1 MGRVSREDWEDL
13 EDREDMEDREAR
25 LPVVAG
31 NDAASGLEDGPEVPQ
46 HVVLELRASE
56 DISAMVGE
64 SMQSGRHLGWYLV
77 PYHDARVALVWSEDR
92 WRWQGFLRSLGFP
105 ELREWRGFI
114 ANDRLVGL
122 AESRDRE
129 RAWVEVTVVWRG
141 AQVIRAVP
149 RPVYEPVPLSD
160 LGDLDQPPQ
169 GTEMELDGTG
179 DLDDSSASGGF
190 PDLDAED
197 EDEGEPAMLE

>member
-1 MGRVSREDWEDL
+1 VPSVSREDWE
-13 EDREDMEDREAR
+13 AH

-31 NDAASGLEDGPEVPQ
+31 IDAASGLEDGSVVPQ

-56 DISAMVGE
+56 DIDAMVGE
-64 SMQSGRHLGWYLV
+64 IMQSGRHMGWYLV
-77 PYHDARVALVWSEDR
+77 PYHDAGVALVWSEDR
-92 WRWQGFLRSLGFP
+92 WRWQGFFRSLGFP
-105 ELREWRGFI
+105 RHREWSGFV
-114 ANDRLVGL
+114 AKDRLVGL
-122 AESRDRE
+122 AELPDRE
-129 RAWVEVTVVWRG
+129 TEWVEVTVAWRE

-169 GTEMELDGTG
+169 GTEMELYGTG
-179 DLDDSSASGGF
+179 DLDESSASGGF
-190 PDLDAED
+190 PDLDAENED